1 MKEEYKRAVALNSLT
16 SICKEYVTLSDGT
29 TIGEDVLKD
38 LKKLMELELR
48 EKYKVNKTK
57 WKVITNPNKKE
68 GEKLSDAYEQITNN
82 DLVNKLK
89 EKFDDNK
96 KKIKEKEEE
105 KEQLENSKN
114 EDTNRYK
121 RVEKKN

>member
-1 MKEEYKRAVALNSLT
+1 MKEEDKRAVALNSLT
-16 SICKEYVTLSDGT
+16 SIGKEYVTLSDGT

-82 DLVNKLK
+82 DLVNK
-89 EKFDDNK
+89 
-96 KKIKEKEEE
+96 
-105 KEQLENSKN
+105 
-114 EDTNRYK
+114 
-121 RVEKKN
+121 